1 MTMNDTI
8 NINNE
13 NYTLLPD
20 TIESLL
26 SDKEQEIVDRL
37 VESYINDSEVVM
49 GEYLASEEA
58 NGLTFEEA

>member
-1 MTMNDTI
+1 MNDTI